1 MRNRLVVM
9 AVLAAT
15 ACTKQAPQQP
25 QTPALP
31 IPAAPTLVPH
41 EKILE
46 ALAAKGPQP
55 PASAQLDQ
63 LVEMCT
69 LAFAENP
76 PDRRLAGRSASALR
90 DDANARWALEEAIRH
105 EDPAIRRGA
114 LNMLTDLGLQ
124 ASLPPLLMRLK
135 YELEPTT
142 RLQVLRALA
151 LHGNGSG
158 LAEVVASFSR
168 VDLAPTA
175 GAIAIEILQRADRD
189 PGESPSWERLST
201 DLTALADV
209 WAKTG
214 SCASLPQPKPEP
226 ELLQA
231 RLARHLTAL
240 TGFQLRPVDDARFV
254 VGRSGTLGL
263 ELLRPCLLAA
273 EPYLRSHALEIA
285 RELGEVATHV
295 ADAVTALLGDPLTR
309 AEAARTLGRMR
320 VAGAAPLLRAWLQH
334 PQLEVRC
341 AAAGALGLVDDGES
355 LPALRSLMDDSTQ
368 SMDLRV
374 QAAFSV
380 AVVEAKRGG
389 RAFLRARLADGSYH
403 EPTLRELLDAVERQR

>member
-1 MRNRLVVM
+1 MRTRLVVL
-9 AVLAAT
+9 AVLAAA
-15 ACTKQAPQQP
+15 ACTKQAPPEP
-25 QTPALP
+25 QAPALP
-31 IPAAPTLVPH
+31 NPAAPTLVPH
-41 EKILE
+41 EKALE
-46 ALAAKGPQP
+46 ALAVEGPQP
-55 PASAQLDQ
+55 PASTQLDQ

-76 PDRRLAGRSASALR
+76 PDRRLAGRSAAALR

-105 EDPAIRRGA
+105 DDPAIRRGA
-114 LNMLTDLGLQ
+114 LGMLTELGLQ

-151 LHGNGSG
+151 LHGNGAG

-168 VDLAPTA
+168 VDIAPHA
-175 GAIAIEILQRADRD
+175 GAIAIEILGLAGRQLGD
-189 PGESPSWERLST
+189 SPSWEQLG
-201 DLTALADV
+201 TALTELADT

-214 SCASLPQPKPEP
+214 TVPSLPQPKPEP
-226 ELLQA
+226 ALLQA

-263 ELLRPCLLAA
+263 ALLRPGLSAA
-273 EPYLRSHALEIA
+273 EPSLRSHALEIA
-285 RELGEVATHV
+285 RALGEVATPV

-320 VAGAAPLLRAWLQH
+320 VAAAAPVLRAWLRH

-341 AAAGALGLVDDGES
+341 AAAGALGLVDDVES
-355 LPALRSLMDDSTQ
+355 LPALRALLDDATQ

-380 AVVEAKRGG
+380 AVFEAKRGG
-389 RAFLRARLADGSYH
+389 RAFLRARLADGTYH
-403 EPTLRELLDAVERQR
+403 EPTLRERRR